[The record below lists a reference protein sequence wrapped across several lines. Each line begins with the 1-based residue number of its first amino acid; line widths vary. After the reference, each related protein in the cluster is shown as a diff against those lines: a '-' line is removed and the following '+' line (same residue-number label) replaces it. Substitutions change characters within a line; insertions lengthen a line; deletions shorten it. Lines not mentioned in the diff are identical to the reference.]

1 MNRKDAGEES
11 GRSSNHL
18 ELPPPQNRPRLEEIG
33 NCQVQLCCGQAKMY
47 LSALWKRIPINSP
60 LQLGLEG
67 GGEAQSH
74 LIPNLGHID

>member
-1 MNRKDAGEES
+1 MTTKDAGEES
-11 GRSSNHL
+11 GRSSDHL
-18 ELPPPQNRPRLEEIG
+18 ELPHSRNRPQLGEIG
-33 NCQVQLCCGQAKMY
+33 NCQAQLCCEQAQVY
-47 LSALWKRIPINSP
+47 LSVPWKCIPINSP

>member
-1 MNRKDAGEES
+1 MNIKDAGEKS

-18 ELPPPQNRPRLEEIG
+18 ELPRPQNRPQRGEIG
-33 NCQVQLCCGQAKMY
+33 NCQVQLCCEQAKMC
-47 LSALWKRIPINSP
+47 LSVPWKCIPINSP

-67 GGEAQSH
+67 GGEAWSH